1 MRKSRLGS
9 EEQEK
14 LIKCFVDGETA
25 RSATLL
31 VNQGRADETK
41 IDIKTVAYYYHR
53 LRIFIDSSMGAP
65 VGTIKFGYKGGGV
78 PGMEPI
84 FGIIIQD
91 GEICTQVYP
100 SKPPPAWWGEFEPE
114 GVVCADKRS
123 KAVSASR
130 LDLVWSEH
138 LTPGHSAFSADKQ
151 SHRDII
157 QDFWDT
163 SKPHLSK
170 FRGIPE
176 DRFPLI
182 LTECV
187 WRHRYPARTRH
198 FQLLVFAKWEGLN
211 PSWEGSYWTST

>member
-1 MRKSRLGS
+1 MRKFRLGP
-9 EEQEK
+9 EEQER

-53 LRIFIDSSMGAP
+53 LRIIIDSSMGAP

-78 PGMEPI
+78 PGMEPV

-130 LDLVWSEH
+130 LDLVWSGH
-138 LTPGHSAFSADKQ
+138 LTPGHSAFSVDKQ
-151 SHRDII
+151 SHREKI
-157 QDFWDT
+157 QDFWDQ
-163 SKPHLSK
+163 SKQHLLK
-170 FRGIPE
+170 FRGIHV
-176 DRFPLI
+176 DRFPLV

-187 WRHRYPARTRH
+187 WRYMYSDRTRRN
-198 FQLLVFAKWEGLN
+198 QLLMFARNEGLN
-211 PSWEGSYWTST
+211 PLWEWPY